1 MRAEADEACNGIGCF
16 VDGIS
21 DAVTGTV
28 SFFSDP
34 FGSTFKAL
42 QEAASGL
49 AKDVLPA
56 LTQATL
62 PDLTAEWFV
71 RAYAIAFAAGI
82 FFAVVLLIP
91 QILRTARGT
100 MAGRDLLE
108 SVGVYFPMF
117 LVGAM
122 FGPAF
127 GVLLVNFFHALS
139 DVFIE
144 WGISGNYS
152 ETITRMQAMIDSTDP
167 AGLTGGVFVACILML
182 CMVAGLFLVVLM
194 LIVQLVTLYFTGVL
208 VPFALAWV
216 IDPTRRSFGYRIVL
230 VWVGILA
237 AHPALFFLLG
247 FAYSIMSTTIV
258 TLGQN
263 DPLQTLVTF
272 IVALLA
278 LFIASLSP
286 LLLLKFAPILPTGLG
301 STNGPSLNE
310 VSIGAPNLTEAGTRY
325 GLSTPDDDHST
336 PRTTQVNEPDLQPAS
351 GGLSDIAATRAGT
364 EEPGHGPART
374 STPGTPGP
382 PGPAGA
388 AGATGEAGSA
398 AGTGS
403 LGAPAAAEAAEGGA
417 LGAESLA
424 AAGAAESATGA
435 GAVIGVPTLLAAGA
449 AAAADKARELGNTAA
464 EQAVAP
470 MPDQPTEG
478 EQP

>member
-1 MRAEADEACNGIGCF
+1 M
-16 VDGIS
+16 
-21 DAVTGTV
+21 
-28 SFFSDP
+28 
-34 FGSTFKAL
+34 FKAL
-42 QEAASGL
+42 QEAAAGL

-108 SVGVYFPMF
+108 SVGIYFPLF
-117 LVGAM
+117 LFGAM

-152 ETITRMQAMIDSTDP
+152 ETITRMQAMIVGTDP

-216 IDPTRRSFGYRIVL
+216 IDPTRRSFGYRIVM

-237 AHPALFFLLG
+237 AHPTLFFLLG
-247 FAYSIMSTTIV
+247 FAYSIMSTTVV

-286 LLLLKFAPILPTGLG
+286 LLLLKFAPILPTGL
-301 STNGPSLNE
+301 SSANGPSLNE
-310 VSIGAPNLTEAGTRY
+310 ASIGAPNMTEAGIRH
-325 GLSTPDDDHST
+325 GLSTPDDDHNT
-336 PRTTQVNEPDLQPAS
+336 PRATQASQPDLQPTG

-364 EEPGHGPART
+364 EEPGHSPTST
-374 STPGTPGP
+374 STPGTPNQ

-388 AGATGEAGSA
+388 AGTTGEAGSS
-398 AGTGS
+398 AGTSSAGVS
-403 LGAPAAAEAAEGGA
+403 AAAAETAESGTV
-417 LGAESLA
+417 GAESLA

-449 AAAADKARELGNTAA
+449 AAAADKAREIGNTAA

-470 MPDQPTEG
+470 MHDQLAEK